1 MAHIGLHRSTI
12 GSQEVDLP
20 IVALSDTLAI
30 ALMITVDH
38 GVAFCATA
46 GGELAAELSDLEIE
60 VVVTVATM
68 GIPLA
73 IETTR
78 ALGLD
83 DYAILHK
90 TPKIHLADGES
101 EPVVSI
107 TTAGEQR
114 LLFDAARVGAVAGK
128 RVAIIDD
135 VISTGGSIMAA
146 LRLVRRVGG
155 NPVAL
160 GCMLTEGDAWRR
172 ALGDDAALVRSLGQ
186 IPVFARGS
194 DGSLREVWEG

>member
-1 MAHIGLHRSTI
+1 MAHLGIHRSTI
-12 GSQEVDLP
+12 GSQAIDLP

-46 GGELAAELSDLEIE
+46 GVELAAQLVDLEIE

-107 TTAGEQR
+107 TTTGEQR

-135 VISTGGSIMAA
+135 VISTGGSITAA
-146 LRLVRRVGG
+146 LRLVRRIGG

-160 GCMLTEGDAWRR
+160 GCMLTEGDAWRA
-172 ALGDDAALVRSLGQ
+172 ALGADAGLVRSLGR
-186 IPVFARGS
+186 IPVFARGPEGAL
-194 DGSLREVWEG
+194 DEVWEG

>member
-1 MAHIGLHRSTI
+1 MAHIGEHRTKI
-12 GSQEVDLP
+12 GSQEIDLP

-46 GGELAAELSDLEIE
+46 GAELARRLVDLDVE

-107 TTAGEQR
+107 TTAGTQR
-114 LLFDAARVGAVAGK
+114 LLFDRDRIAAVAGR

-135 VISTGGSIMAA
+135 VISTGGSITAA
-146 LRLVRRVGG
+146 LRLVRRIGG

-160 GCMLTEGDAWRR
+160 GCLLTEGDAWRG
-172 ALGDDAALVRSLGQ
+172 ALGGDAQLVRSLGQ
-186 IPVFARGS
+186 IPVFARTAEGRL
-194 DGSLREVWEG
+194 DEVWES

>member
-1 MAHIGLHRSTI
+1 MAHIGLHHTTI
-12 GSQEVDLP
+12 GSQGIDLP
-20 IVALSDTLAI
+20 VVALSETLAI

-38 GVAFCATA
+38 GVAFCAKA
-46 GGELAAELSDLEIE
+46 GTELAAMLDDLEVE

-114 LLFDAARVGAVAGK
+114 LLFDRERIRVVTGR

-135 VISTGGSIMAA
+135 VISTGGSITAA
-146 LRLVRRVGG
+146 LRLVRRIGG
-155 NPVAL
+155 LPVAL
-160 GCMLTEGDAWRR
+160 GCLLNEGATWRT
-172 ALGDDAALVRSLGQ
+172 ALGDDADLVRSLGE
-186 IPVFARGS
+186 IPVFDRSA
-194 DGSLREVWEG
+194 DGALSEVWEG